1 MDTNRIPDAVVPLR
15 VTDQTQAIPLAES
28 DATTPRPQSD
38 PVTRAAFRSVFDLA
52 PVPMMITTGSGH
64 IEYVNDAL
72 KNLLGYDIE
81 QLQNPKNIITH
92 PDDLAIN
99 QEIRDHLSSK
109 KSGALSREKRY
120 LNSKGEIVHAIVS
133 IAAERDSNGDITRLF
148 SQITDVTAQ
157 KLNEEKIRILSSQDS
172 LTGLLNRR
180 AFLQACESVLTG
192 EGKKNPQIILF
203 IDINRFKTINDSL
216 GHRTGD
222 IFLANIANRLNK
234 PLGNNAIV
242 GRLGGDEFAIMIP
255 GSDYDVESVV
265 RELSHSFIE
274 PIAVH
279 TLSLS
284 VSASIGIS
292 LYPAHGTDLE
302 HLLAC
307 ADTAMYQAK
316 NAKLSHQIFD
326 GKLNLL
332 NARWLEIEPV
342 LRKTIEAEDFR
353 YAYQDI
359 FDIRNH
365 APTPILREAL
375 VRWQYNGKVV
385 APDDF
390 IPLAEETGLIRDID
404 RASVRC
410 TARDWIR
417 DSQDL
422 SHYTV
427 NVSALTL
434 NDHGF
439 IDFLDQNTTEG
450 LLKPHCTILEITETA
465 VLSST
470 DQLLEILQEIRN
482 RGFHLA
488 IDDFGAGQTSIGLL
502 SRLPADYIKLD
513 RKLANHLGEGGVQE
527 TIVRALIDIAHD
539 LQMQVICEGVET
551 RQQLEWLMKFNCDL
565 AQGYYLHRPE
575 FLSFIK

>member
-1 MDTNRIPDAVVPLR
+1 MPIRA
-15 VTDQTQAIPLAES
+15 TDETQASSLAKTSSPS
-28 DATTPRPQSD
+28 DRPQTD

-52 PVPMMITTGSGH
+52 PVPMMITTGTGH

-72 KNLLGYDIE
+72 INLLGYDME
-81 QLQNPKNIITH
+81 QLQNPETIITY
-92 PDDLAIN
+92 PDDLQIN
-99 QEIRDHLSSK
+99 REIREHLATK
-109 KSGALSREKRY
+109 PNGALSREKRY
-120 LNSKGEIVHAIVS
+120 VDSAGKIVHAIVS
-133 IAAERDSNGDITRLF
+133 IAAERDEHGRIVRLF

-157 KLNEEKIRILSSQDS
+157 KLNEEKIRVLSSQDS

-180 AFLQACESVLTG
+180 AFLQTCETVLSSSDR
-192 EGKKNPQIILF
+192 NSPQIILF

-222 IFLANIANRLNK
+222 VFLANIAERLTK
-234 PLGNNAIV
+234 PLRDDAIV
-242 GRLGGDEFAIMIP
+242 GRLGGDEFAIMVA
-255 GSDYDVESVV
+255 GNEDEVESVV
-265 RELSHSFIE
+265 RKLSLSFE
-274 PIAVH
+274 DPIAVH

-292 LYPAHGTDLE
+292 LYPEHGTELE

-316 NAKLSHQIFD
+316 KQKLNHKVFD
-326 GKLNLL
+326 GNLNLL
-332 NARWLEIEPV
+332 NARWLEIEPL
-342 LRKTIEAEDFR
+342 LRKTIESESFR
-353 YAYQDI
+353 YAYQEI
-359 FDIRNH
+359 YDIRER
-365 APTPILREAL
+365 AMKPVLREAL
-375 VRWQYNGKVV
+375 VRWQFNGKVV

-417 DSQDL
+417 GSQGL
-422 SHYTV
+422 HHYTV

-439 IDFLDQNTTEG
+439 IDFLDQNTKEG

-470 DQLLEILQEIRN
+470 DQLLEILQQIRN

-502 SRLPADYIKLD
+502 SRIPANYIKLD
-513 RKLANHLGEGGVQE
+513 RKLANHLGEGGIQE

-551 RQQLEWLMKFNCDL
+551 QQQLDWLIKFDCDL
-565 AQGYYLHRPE
+565 AQGYFLHRPE
-575 FLSFIK
+575 FLSFED